1 MHFFQWFKQLGQ
13 FLGFEKKPDH
23 FARAFARGNLAEWV
37 LPTAVLTAS
46 ISVVSLS
53 PQVQQIFG
61 DFMATSNKGV
71 RSGVNINIQELG
83 TIVNDTGQHGVG
95 LNHIVPVAPG
105 TGLYQT
111 RCDGVT
117 GVCINT
123 VINQPSV
130 PIDNLETIAAI
141 GNQLR
146 EFVMQLQSQCEIDP
160 SCQNSPDRGRLNNLI
175 LALTQVI
182 QQTPTACGSGG
193 GPVAWQ
199 DTENPL
205 GWKMAVLLSSASPY
219 YFGQPGGDTPIRSG
233 RINYYRPNLGDTD
246 YSGPGPVGPIDP
258 ATPPSSIPAGCL
270 TGTTS
275 TGYTAAINN
284 LNSVGQT
291 FTVNGSIYSQFA
303 NLLWQEAM
311 TIFSRART

>member
-1 MHFFQWFKQLGQ
+1 MFFISGLKEMFSRRIS
-13 FLGFEKKPDH
+13 KK
-23 FARAFARGNLAEWV
+23 GNLAEWV

-71 RSGVNINIQELG
+71 RNGVNINIQELG

-141 GNQLR
+141 GNQLKQ
-146 EFVMQLQSQCEIDP
+146 FVVQLQSQCAIDP
-160 SCQNSPDRGRLNNLI
+160 ACQNSPDRGRLNNLI
-175 LALTQVI
+175 LALSQVI

-199 DTENPL
+199 DPQDL
-205 GWKMAVLLSSASPY
+205 SGWKLAVLLPYYPPYSPY
-219 YFGQPGGDTPIRSG
+219 NINSAENGGNPVRSDQLRNFTPIPG
-233 RINYYRPNLGDTD
+233 NGDYGD
-246 YSGPGPVGPIDP
+246 SGPGGSGPSGPIDP
-258 ATPPSSIPAGCL
+258 ATPASSIPAGCL
-270 TGTTS
+270 TGPTS
-275 TGYTAAINN
+275 SGYTSAINN
-284 LNSVGQT
+284 LNGVGQT
-291 FTVNGSIYSQFA
+291 LSVNGSIYSQFG
-303 NLLWQEAM
+303 NLLWREAM
-311 TIFSRART
+311 TIFSHGRT